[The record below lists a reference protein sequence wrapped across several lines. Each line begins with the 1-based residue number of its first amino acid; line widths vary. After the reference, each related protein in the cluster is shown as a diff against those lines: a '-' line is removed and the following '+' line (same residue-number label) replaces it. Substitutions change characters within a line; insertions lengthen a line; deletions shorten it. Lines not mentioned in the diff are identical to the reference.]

1 MGPVARDVQGAIQ
14 RGVRAGEG
22 FGSPNSLG
30 HTLWK
35 VPRAGEVIG
44 AFFKSQTSTLHFS

>member
-1 MGPVARDVQGAIQ
+1 MGPPARDVQGAIQ

-22 FGSPNSLG
+22 FGSPNGPG

-35 VPRAGEVIG
+35 APRAGEVIG
-44 AFFKSQTSTLHFS
+44 VFFKSWTSTLHFS